1 MMQFHHRT
9 CGYQLETL
17 KKINS
22 SAASNLPGRWV
33 ESCSQSI
40 AARAADQRC
49 RAPTWGQGISGAL
62 NKYKYLGTWLP
73 TFFQVENCL
82 PGKFTHR
89 GEIPGM
95 LEKTWLPGFTPSYPI
110 FNLFPHVL
118 STASKAKNPLCALE
132 VTF

>member
-1 MMQFHHRT
+1 MEDYAYEW
-9 CGYQLETL
+9 GDIY
-17 KKINS
+17 IIIYI
-22 SAASNLPGRWV
+22 PW
-33 ESCSQSI
+33 ESL
-40 AARAADQRC
+40 
-49 RAPTWGQGISGAL
+49 T
-62 NKYKYLGTWLP
+62 Y
-73 TFFQVENCL
+73 FFLVENCL
-82 PGKFTHR
+82 PGKFTHG